1 MTEAWMAV
9 PCREAVM
16 RLWEYLDGELSGPDA
31 PAVAQHL
38 ESCRRCWPHTDFQR
52 AYQRFLAQTADMPV
66 PPGLRRKVFEA
77 LLAEESGG
85 DRPPSTDSG
94 GPSAPPR
101 WNVLALL
108 GRIFRRS

>member
-1 MTEAWMAV
+1 MTEAWMTV
-9 PCREAVM
+9 PCREAVA

-52 AYQRFLAQTADMPV
+52 AYQRFLAQTADMSV
-66 PPGLRRKVFEA
+66 PPDLRRRVFEA
-77 LLAEESGG
+77 LLFEESGG
-85 DRPPSTDSG
+85 DPPPPTDVH
-94 GPSAPPR
+94 GPPAPVR
-101 WNVLALL
+101 WTLGAFL

>member
-1 MTEAWMAV
+1 MTDAWQTV

-31 PAVAQHL
+31 PVVAQHL
-38 ESCRRCWPHTDFQR
+38 ETCRRCWPHTDFQR

-77 LLAEESGG
+77 LLAEESAG
-85 DRPPSTDSG
+85 DLPRPRDSEA
-94 GPSAPPR
+94 PSAPAR
-101 WNVLALL
+101 WNVRTLL